1 MVYTINVRFGFEWD
15 ASKARDNWKK
25 HSVRFED
32 AILAFD
38 DPFALIAIDEAHSH
52 SELREILI
60 GRSTHEVLVV
70 VFTIRAEG
78 QHRIISARKATRG
91 ERKRYEESKV
101 IPI

>member
-1 MVYTINVRFGFEWD
+1 VRFSFEWD
-15 ASKARDNWKK
+15 STKARANRRK
-25 HSVRFED
+25 HGVRFED

-38 DPFALIAIDEAHSH
+38 DPFALIAIDEPHSH

-60 GRSTHEVLVV
+60 GRSTRDVLVV

-78 QHRIISARKATRG
+78 QHRIISARKATRT